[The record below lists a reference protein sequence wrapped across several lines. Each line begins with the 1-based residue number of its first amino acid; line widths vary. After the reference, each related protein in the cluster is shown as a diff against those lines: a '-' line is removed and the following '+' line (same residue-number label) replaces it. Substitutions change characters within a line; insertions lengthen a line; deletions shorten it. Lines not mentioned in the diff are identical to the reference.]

1 MSKEDIKKLNE
12 RLEIIVITLTLIC
25 CVVGAIVGN
34 VMLIIVGLAILGA
47 GLDVEIIDVIQDEKN

>member
-1 MSKEDIKKLNE
+1 MSTEDIKKLNE
-12 RLEIIVITLTLIC
+12 RLEIIVITLILIC

>member
-25 CVVGAIVGN
+25 CVVGAMVGN

>member
-47 GLDVEIIDVIQDEKN
+47 GLDVEIVDVIQDEKN